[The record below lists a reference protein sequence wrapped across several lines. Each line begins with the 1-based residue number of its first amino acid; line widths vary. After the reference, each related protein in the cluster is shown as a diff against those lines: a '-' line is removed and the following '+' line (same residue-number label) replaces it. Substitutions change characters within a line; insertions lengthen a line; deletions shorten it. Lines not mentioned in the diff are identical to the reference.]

1 MVLEDDNSDYNSSLP
16 YMHSEFS
23 TDGLNQVPFS
33 LEDPDYKGLE
43 LDLMVFC
50 EKHWKPSRRLVVF
63 EGTMTGRRF
72 LACVEPEGQNCGFVQ
87 WVDEQWPPTMENA
100 LLKLW
105 SMVEESKSARVS
117 DNLES
122 ALTIHHLTE
131 EKNKLD
137 ADYDKLVKDVHQL
150 VDFQQDRVVDFS
162 YLQSAITYQHQC
174 RAELVASKN
183 AEMAKKDAAIEKL
196 QQKYELMCN
205 LTSAQAT
212 IIQNMKSKNMK
223 EKELMSEARMN
234 LELKNAEFTKF
245 EAKLLT
251 QEKLELKFQ
260 VADLLKLKEN
270 HNEEKQMQE
279 FKITELMKAEEKLK
293 EKIKGIQATLQN

>member
-1 MVLEDDNSDYNSSLP
+1 M
-16 YMHSEFS
+16 
-23 TDGLNQVPFS
+23 Q
-33 LEDPDYKGLE
+33 
-43 LDLMVFC
+43 
-50 EKHWKPSRRLVVF
+50 
-63 EGTMTGRRF
+63 
-72 LACVEPEGQNCGFVQ
+72 
-87 WVDEQWPPTMENA
+87 NA

-105 SMVEESKSARVS
+105 AMVEDSKSARMN

-150 VDFQQDRVVDFS
+150 VDFQEERVVDFS
-162 YLQSAITYQHQC
+162 YLQSKITYPHQC
-174 RAELVASKN
+174 RAELVAGMN
-183 AEMAKKDAAIEKL
+183 AKMAKKDAALEKL
-196 QQKYELMCN
+196 QQKFEILCN

-212 IIQNMKSKNMK
+212 VIQNLKLKNMK
-223 EKELMSEARMN
+223 EKEFLSEARMN

-245 EAKLLT
+245 EEKLT

-270 HNEEKQMQE
+270 HKE
-279 FKITELMKAEEKLK
+279 ELMKVEEKLK
-293 EKIKGIQATLQN
+293 EKIKGIQAILQN

>member
-1 MVLEDDNSDYNSSLP
+1 MVLEDESSDDNSSLP
-16 YMHSEFS
+16 YMHSETS

-43 LDLMVFC
+43 LDMIVLC
-50 EKHWKPSRRLVVF
+50 EKHGKPSERLVVF

-72 LACVEPEGQNCGFVQ
+72 LACAEP
-87 WVDEQWPPTMENA
+87 
-100 LLKLW
+100 
-105 SMVEESKSARVS
+105 
-117 DNLES
+117 
-122 ALTIHHLTE
+122 LTE

-162 YLQSAITYQHQC
+162 YLQSAVTYQHRC
-174 RAELVASKN
+174 RAELVVGMN
-183 AEMAKKDAAIEKL
+183 AEMAKKDAAAQKL
-196 QQKYELMCN
+196 QHKYELLCN

-212 IIQNMKSKNMK
+212 VIQNLKLKNMK
-223 EKELMSEARMN
+223 EKELLSEARMN

-245 EAKLLT
+245 EEKLT
-251 QEKLELKFQ
+251 QEKVELKLQ
-260 VADLLKLKEN
+260 VVDLLKLKEN

-279 FKITELMKAEEKLK
+279 FKIKLIKAEEKLK
-293 EKIKGIQATLQN
+293 EKIKGIRAILQN

>member
-1 MVLEDDNSDYNSSLP
+1 MVFKDESSNANSSLP
-16 YMHSEFS
+16 YMHSETS

-33 LEDPDYKGLE
+33 LEDPDCKGFE
-43 LDLMVFC
+43 LDLIVLC
-50 EKHWKPSRRLVVF
+50 EKHGKPSERLVAF
-63 EGTMTGRRF
+63 EGTMTGRSYVYGNF
-72 LACVEPEGQNCGFVQ
+72 VSHICHTVVLIVGMVDIMEGQNCEFVQ
-87 WVDEQWPPTMENA
+87 WVDEQWAPTMENA

-105 SMVEESKSARVS
+105 SMVEESKSARVN
-117 DNLES
+117 DNLQS

-131 EKNKLD
+131 EKKKLD
-137 ADYDKLVKDVHQL
+137 ADYDKLVKDVHQF

-162 YLQSAITYQHQC
+162 YLQSVVTYQHEC
-174 RAELVASKN
+174 RAEL
-183 AEMAKKDAAIEKL
+183 
-196 QQKYELMCN
+196 YEILCN
-205 LTSAQAT
+205 LTSAQA
-212 IIQNMKSKNMK
+212 IAIQNLKLKNMK
-223 EKELMSEARMN
+223 EKELLSEARMN

-245 EAKLLT
+245 EEKLT

-293 EKIKGIQATLQN
+293 EKIKGIQAILEN

>member
-1 MVLEDDNSDYNSSLP
+1 MVLEDKSSDDNSSLP
-16 YMHSEFS
+16 YMYSETS

-43 LDLMVFC
+43 LDRMAFC
-50 EKHWKPSRRLVVF
+50 EKHGKPSERLVAF

-72 LACVEPEGQNCGFVQ
+72 LACAE
-87 WVDEQWPPTMENA
+87 
-100 LLKLW
+100 L
-105 SMVEESKSARVS
+105 SKSARVN
-117 DNLES
+117 DNLQS
-122 ALTIHHLTE
+122 ALSIHHLTE

-150 VDFQQDRVVDFS
+150 VEFQQDRVVDFS
-162 YLQSAITYQHQC
+162 YLQSIVTYQHQC
-174 RAELVASKN
+174 RAELVAGMK
-183 AEMAKKDAAIEKL
+183 AEMAKKDAATEKL
-196 QQKYELMCN
+196 QQKYELLCN

-212 IIQNMKSKNMK
+212 VIQNLKLKNMK

-234 LELKNAEFTKF
+234 LELKNAEFKKF
-245 EAKLLT
+245 EEKLT

-293 EKIKGIQATLQN
+293 EKIKGTQAILQN